1 MKFEN
6 NSRRI
11 NSIAEI
17 EAFGLVSTKKQKQKR
32 LTIKN
37 NEMVLQEME
46 KSKFRQINILFQ

>member
-1 MKFEN
+1 MKFEI

>member
-32 LTIKN
+32 LKIKN